1 MKTKF
6 VASFFLS
13 LCLAVIIWAGMNGSA
28 FGAIHQKTFKFTGK
42 ALESRADCVI
52 TFLRQELN
60 REVPEDFKTV
70 TGLEELLKQ
79 LQVYEVQSDEEQ
91 RALNEAVK
99 QILRKLLSQ
108 FQGEESYRQI
118 LLAMLAALDELPEGY
133 CEPEAYEAEG
143 PLRIYGRDLYDQ
155 RDEYK
160 DDPVPKPQGNF
171 IYYGKKYTLPDD
183 ITTTNNGL
191 LLLSDED
198 FLIEDGETLEGSYP
212 PAIAP
217 LWVLT
222 LDSEMEGGKIPVN
235 NLFDEPSVIGT
246 DSFFR
251 YAYTPNNFSA
261 TLYTNPKSAQ
271 SDWIVFSYGDIQ
283 LPQDALGVFVGITP
297 GDGKENHPGPGKP
310 RSIAE
315 RLSLF
320 GVDLSEEI
328 GESFDNDPGSYLT
341 IGEGFVWFLNPFDLS
356 DKFLIFRPDGDDR
369 YTVTTGTRNMVVD
382 SLGFSGE
389 KTSLDM
395 AIENVRDENLLS
407 EVDSG
412 EYTPS
417 NYEFG
422 IQALTDSGS
431 LQRLNEN
438 GLLAYAVQVEEDRLN
453 KKILEMYEQD
463 IKDSIRRENVINAL
477 KAGDIRTRDALLTQ
491 EADAKAGRVTKD
503 HEGNWVRAQQY
514 VLRPDAKTV
523 KVLNVCLRGQD
534 AGSLSGLSTMDFTTI
549 LKTDYQGDLRALP
562 WGKWLDTERDLEF
575 FGDAVLTDMEF
586 DSDNETTPQPRE
598 MYVQFKNPAGEA
610 IKFNRKFG
618 EEIPIEYKNSF
629 LQPIAEETLSIS
641 SNKLGSRSY
650 AYSRNGGSGTFSVAE
665 TDQGIEYVLSDSG
678 GTTKFLDIALYLAD
692 DYGTRQQA
700 IAAQDEYEEIWDAL
714 RVNEPDSPSI
724 GSNNLEIS
732 IDEGGSI
739 FAKPLDLVYIPMAR
753 MEWKDMGE

>member
-6 VASFFLS
+6 GASFFRS
-13 LCLAVIIWAGMNGSA
+13 LFLAVIIWAGMNGSA

-60 REVPEDFKTV
+60 KEVPEDFKTV

-514 VLRPDAKTV
+514 ILRPDAKTV

-610 IKFNRKFG
+610 IKFNRKLF
-618 EEIPIEYKNSF
+618 
-629 LQPIAEETLSIS
+629 QW
-641 SNKLGSRSY
+641 
-650 AYSRNGGSGTFSVAE
+650 
-665 TDQGIEYVLSDSG
+665 
-678 GTTKFLDIALYLAD
+678 
-692 DYGTRQQA
+692 
-700 IAAQDEYEEIWDAL
+700 QDL
-714 RVNEPDSPSI
+714 KKKKR
-724 GSNNLEIS
+724 
-732 IDEGGSI
+732 
-739 FAKPLDLVYIPMAR
+739 
-753 MEWKDMGE
+753 

>member
-1 MKTKF
+1 MKTK
-6 VASFFLS
+6 VLHSYLLS
-13 LCLAVIIWAGMNGSA
+13 LLLAVLVGGYMCGPAA
-28 FGAIHQKTFKFTGK
+28 AAIKQKTFRFGPK
-42 ALESRADCVI
+42 AIESRVDCLI

-60 REVPEDFKTV
+60 KEVPEDFKTV

-222 LDSEMEGGKIPVN
+222 LDSEMEEGKIPVN
-235 NLFDEPSVIGT
+235 DLFDEPSVIGT

-271 SDWIVFSYGDIQ
+271 SDWIAFSYGDIQ
-283 LPQDALGVFVGITP
+283 LPQDTLGVFVGITP

-320 GVDLSEEI
+320 GVDLSDEI

-356 DKFLIFRPDGDDR
+356 DKFLILRPDGDDR

-389 KTSLDM
+389 KSSLDM

-463 IKDSIRRENVINAL
+463 IKDSIRRENVINAME
-477 KAGDIRTRDALLTQ
+477 AGDIRTRDALLTQ

-514 VLRPDAKTV
+514 ILRPDANTV
-523 KVLNVCLRGQD
+523 KVLNVCLRGKD
-534 AGSLSGLSTMDFTTI
+534 GKDLSGLSTMDFTT
-549 LKTDYQGDLRALP
+549 TFTAGYEGDLSVLP
-562 WGKWLDTERDLEF
+562 WNKWLDTQFLEGIGRAVF
-575 FGDAVLTDMEF
+575 TEWTGPQLETMSVRFTNSVGEYFQEARNFDGRLWIEGTPIIYQRINTEQLTVNSITNGLQTFGYDENGALPGGLFSITPVSGGLRYEFGGKSMDVAFYEADDIGDAW
-586 DSDNETTPQPRE
+586 SSSKSSAG
-598 MYVQFKNPAGEA
+598 FK
-610 IKFNRKFG
+610 
-618 EEIPIEYKNSF
+618 
-629 LQPIAEETLSIS
+629 
-641 SNKLGSRSY
+641 
-650 AYSRNGGSGTFSVAE
+650 
-665 TDQGIEYVLSDSG
+665 D
-678 GTTKFLDIALYLAD
+678 
-692 DYGTRQQA
+692 
-700 IAAQDEYEEIWDAL
+700 IWDAL
-714 RVNEPDSPSI
+714 RVNEPGAPSI
-724 GSNNLEIS
+724 GEKNLEIS
-732 IDEGGSI
+732 IDEGTSVFSRPI
-739 FAKPLDLVYIPMAR
+739 NVVYIPMSR
-753 MEWKDMGE
+753 MVWTEGDQPR